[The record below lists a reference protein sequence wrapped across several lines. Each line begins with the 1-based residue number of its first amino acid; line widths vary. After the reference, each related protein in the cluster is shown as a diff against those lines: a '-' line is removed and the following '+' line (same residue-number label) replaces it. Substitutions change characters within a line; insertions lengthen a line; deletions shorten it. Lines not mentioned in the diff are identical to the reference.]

1 MATYGELNLITKA
14 RNKFVLNTENA
25 IKEIRDK
32 FADFRSQLDQGE
44 LNLIDT
50 LEKTQVDILQKFD
63 EITPKLKEIQQC
75 RDSVISILTKNSNKQ
90 FLETQL
96 CTFTTEIDGIIGKS
110 EIDKLIKL
118 KWECSSLE
126 ADTICQIT
134 LTTLEKETHLS
145 FVSGGS
151 GLSGLFNLPN
161 PTGLGMEPTTFSTG
175 TTSLFSSL
183 SSSSSYQRVI
193 PLLKRPNLAD
203 FGRKRRKM

>member
-1 MATYGELNLITKA
+1 MATYEEQNFISNA
-14 RNKFVLNTENA
+14 RNRFVLSAENS

-44 LNLIDT
+44 SNLIYT
-50 LEKTQVDILQKFD
+50 LEKTQADILRKFD
-63 EITPKLKEIQQC
+63 KITPKLKEIQQC
-75 RDSVISILTKNSNKQ
+75 RDSVVSILTKNSNKQ

-134 LTTLEKETHLS
+134 LTTLEKETHIS
-145 FVSGGS
+145 FVSGVS
-151 GLSGLFNLPN
+151 GLSVLFDQ
-161 PTGLGMEPTTFSTG
+161 PTPVGLGMKPMTFSTG
-175 TTSLFSSL
+175 TPLFPSS

-193 PLLKRPNLAD
+193 PLLKQPNLAD